1 MVYDH
6 HFFRKSVERK
16 IHVFDKDSRL
26 LIRDYMD
33 SVEELIK
40 DKDEQIKRKDDY
52 IEALE
57 NRKVSLSQYATEAVF
72 QVITFSFGGLW
83 VAAYQNKELINIPI
97 ILVTI
102 FYIIMFLLKYKY
114 AGVYS

>member
-16 IHVFDKDSRL
+16 THIFDKDSRL
-26 LIRDYMD
+26 LIKDYMD

-40 DKDEQIKRKDDY
+40 EKDGQIKGKDDY
-52 IEALE
+52 IKSLE
-57 NRKVSLSQYATEAVF
+57 TRKVSKSQYAIEAVF
-72 QVITFSFGGLW
+72 QIITFSFGGLW
-83 VAAYQNKELINIPI
+83 IAAYQNKELINVPI